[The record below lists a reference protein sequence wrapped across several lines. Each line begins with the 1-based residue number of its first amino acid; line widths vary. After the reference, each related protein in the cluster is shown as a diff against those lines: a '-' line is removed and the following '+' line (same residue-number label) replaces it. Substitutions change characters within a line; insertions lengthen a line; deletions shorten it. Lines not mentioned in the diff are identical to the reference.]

1 MSGARANAAAIQ
13 RRVNKTSNNIITQ
26 HAIPDNS
33 SNVSGKTNISVSKAI
48 SIMKK
53 SIIELQ
59 NKHKNEDEHDN
70 NEFINEEIR
79 VLNDKLTTLN
89 NNFLI
94 LKKENNELKEI
105 VKGLQQLTN
114 TMNSKILSMS

>member
-13 RRVNKTSNNIITQ
+13 RRVNKTSNIVTQ

-48 SIMKK
+48 SIMQK

>member
-13 RRVNKTSNNIITQ
+13 RRVNKSSNIVTQ

-33 SNVSGKTNISVSKAI
+33 SNVSGKINISVSKAI
-48 SIMKK
+48 SIMQK

-59 NKHKNEDEHDN
+59 NKHTNEYDN
-70 NEFINEEIR
+70 NEFFTEELK

-114 TMNSKILSMS
+114 TMNAKILSMS

>member
-13 RRVNKTSNNIITQ
+13 RRVNKTSNNITQ

-33 SNVSGKTNISVSKAI
+33 SNSSNKINISVSKAI
-48 SIMKK
+48 SIMQK

-59 NKHKNEDEHDN
+59 NKHKDEDEHDN
-70 NEFINEEIR
+70 NEFFTEEIR

-114 TMNSKILSMS
+114 TMNAKILSMS

>member
-13 RRVNKTSNNIITQ
+13 RRVNKSTSNSIQQ

-33 SNVSGKTNISVSKAI
+33 QINSGKTNISVSKAI
-48 SIMKK
+48 SILQK
-53 SIIELQ
+53 SIIDLQ
-59 NKHKNEDEHDN
+59 DKYSSNQEADN
-70 NEFINEEIR
+70 DSINEEIQI
-79 VLNDKLTTLN
+79 LNDKLSTIN
-89 NNFLI
+89 SNMLI

>member
-13 RRVNKTSNNIITQ
+13 RRVNKTSNIVTQ

-48 SIMKK
+48 SIMQK

-70 NEFINEEIR
+70 NEFFTEEIR

-114 TMNSKILSMS
+114 TMNAKILSMS

>member
-13 RRVNKTSNNIITQ
+13 RRVNKSSSNSVQQ

-33 SNVSGKTNISVSKAI
+33 QINSGKTNISVSKAI
-48 SIMKK
+48 SILQK
-53 SIIELQ
+53 SIIDLQ
-59 NKHKNEDEHDN
+59 DKYSSNEEADN
-70 NEFINEEIR
+70 DSINEEIQ
-79 VLNDKLTTLN
+79 VLNDKLSTIN
-89 NNFLI
+89 SNILI